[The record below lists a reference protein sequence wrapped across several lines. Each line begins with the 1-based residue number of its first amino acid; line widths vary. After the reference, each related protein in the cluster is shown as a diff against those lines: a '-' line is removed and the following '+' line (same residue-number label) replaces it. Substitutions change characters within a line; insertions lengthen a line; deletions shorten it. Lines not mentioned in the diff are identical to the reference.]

1 MCPSIQLT
9 LPVHPDPVR
18 DPRAL
23 WPVHLQAA
31 DVLAKAGEDELGL
44 GGPSIAEKRILVT
57 IFHLKTVLF
66 PKKSS
71 PGVTPI
77 EV

>member
-44 GGPSIAEKRILVT
+44 GGPMTEKSPRHNVS
-57 IFHLKTVLF
+57 FEKQYF
-66 PKKSS
+66 SPKKVFLGSLK
-71 PGVTPI
+71 I
-77 EV
+77 